1 MIVLDH
7 GIGCVILNSN
17 PLFWLCCSLV
27 LTSLDL
33 HLRTAG
39 SCYCRLHAGKKLYT
53 GVIRAF
59 LIKTAVHPETQT
71 VFNKDGKMLFRPMG
85 NIELESSQ
93 SLPL

>member
-1 MIVLDH
+1 MCDSELKSCLLAVL
-7 GIGCVILNSN
+7 
-17 PLFWLCCSLV
+17 LV
-27 LTSLDL
+27 GTDSRDPERSLDL

-85 NIELESSQ
+85 NIELEFSQ